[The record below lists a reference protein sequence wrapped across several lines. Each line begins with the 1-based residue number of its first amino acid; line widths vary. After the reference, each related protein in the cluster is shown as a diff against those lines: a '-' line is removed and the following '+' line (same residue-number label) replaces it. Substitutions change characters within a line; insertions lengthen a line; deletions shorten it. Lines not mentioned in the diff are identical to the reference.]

1 MNGKTLRVIA
11 EGLEAPE
18 GPVALPDGS
27 ILVCEMA
34 AGRVSRVRP
43 DGSRRVVAE
52 TGGTPNGAAMGPDG
66 MCYVCNRGASK
77 WQRIGELLVPVAHD
91 EPDADASRGC
101 IQRFDPESGR
111 VELLYERAG
120 DLWLSAPNDLVFDT
134 TGGFWFTD
142 FGRMRERSLDL
153 GSLFYAKAD
162 GSHIREVRGSFY
174 GPNGVGL
181 SPDGRWLYVAET
193 FTSQLHRFEVAG
205 PGEIRFADAAG
216 FGSPGGHFVG
226 APGGL
231 SFLDSLAIDS
241 GGYILVA
248 NGGEGR
254 LTVFPPD
261 GGACEHIP
269 MPDFAPTNVCFG
281 GENLTTAYVTL
292 MTTGRLVAMDW
303 SRPGLPLHFRD
314 RAPATP

>member
-34 AGRVSRVRP
+34 AGRVARVRP

-66 MCYVCNRGASK
+66 MCYVCNRGAST
-77 WQRIGELLVPVAHD
+77 WRRLGEMLVPVAHD
-91 EPDADASRGC
+91 EPGAGTPRGC

-162 GSHIREVRGSFY
+162 GSHIHEVRGSFY

-281 GENLTTAYVTL
+281 GENFTTAYVTL

-303 SRPGLPLHFRD
+303 PRPGLPLHFRD
-314 RAPATP
+314 AAPALP